1 MQFASP
7 LPWWLAVLVAAAVVA
22 AAYWT
27 YRRPA
32 APLTGAQRAALMSL
46 RTLSLAA
53 IVIFLCRPVTLMPN
67 AAANAVVPV
76 LVDVSRSMRVADV
89 DGGTRASRAS
99 QIVADLWPSL
109 SQRFTPELFGVGDG
123 LTALSSDQLHA
134 DDRRSDIDGSL
145 ASVRARYRGRS
156 VPGVVLISDGVHT
169 SSMTPAPQSD
179 FDPYGMPVYAVSIGS
194 ATAPDREVVAVVAGD
209 PRLGQASVDL
219 RVTAVSRG
227 LGRAPFEIR
236 LSANGILVDTRTVT
250 PAVDGSPVTALFAVS
265 PDPVAGAVYTASIP
279 AEADELVVENNS
291 AGALISPAGR
301 SRRVLALYGAPGYD
315 HSFLLRALGRDV
327 GLQIDV
333 VVRKGRD
340 ETGAET
346 FLIQAA
352 PGRGAALA
360 TGFPATREALFVYD
374 AVLLGNIE
382 AGFLTGPQLSLLAD
396 FVAVRGGGLIVSGS
410 RSFVGGGFI
419 GTPLEE
425 VLPLALDERTSGLS
439 RELFDTESAP
449 AQYGV
454 GATSEGVTHPVMRIG
469 ASPAETLQRW
479 ANVPPLAGVS
489 ALGGPRPGAAV
500 LAVTTTPNGSVSP
513 LVAVQRYGAG
523 RSLVFPGEAS
533 WRWRMLL
540 PATDRTYDSF
550 WRQAVRWVAAPAPE
564 MISFTVS
571 DAPEPGE
578 AVRVVLDVRDREFRP
593 AAGATVEARLT
604 RPAGGVETLALQPD
618 PGAQGTF
625 TGSFTPSESGPHRV
639 EAEARLAATTL
650 GTADRWFLVG
660 ASDREFA
667 DPRVNDA
674 YLRRLALASG
684 GAFVRSEEAGS
695 IPALLNASSG
705 QGAPPVLEDLW
716 DRPVTF
722 GLVVAMLAAEWMLR
736 RRWGLR

>member
-1 MQFASP
+1 
-7 LPWWLAVLVAAAVVA
+7 
-22 AAYWT
+22 
-27 YRRPA
+27 
-32 APLTGAQRAALMSL
+32 
-46 RTLSLAA
+46 
-53 IVIFLCRPVTLMPN
+53 
-67 AAANAVVPV
+67 
-76 LVDVSRSMRVADV
+76 
-89 DGGTRASRAS
+89 
-99 QIVADLWPSL
+99 
-109 SQRFTPELFGVGDG
+109 
-123 LTALSSDQLHA
+123 
-134 DDRRSDIDGSL
+134 
-145 ASVRARYRGRS
+145 
-156 VPGVVLISDGVHT
+156 
-169 SSMTPAPQSD
+169 
-179 FDPYGMPVYAVSIGS
+179 
-194 ATAPDREVVAVVAGD
+194 VVAVVAGD

-236 LSANGILVDTRTVT
+236 LSANGVLVDTRTVT
-250 PAVDGSPVTALFAVS
+250 PAVDGSPVTELFAVS

-279 AEADELVVENNS
+279 EEADELVTENNS
-291 AGALISPAGR
+291 ASALISPAGR
-301 SRRVLALYGAPGYD
+301 PRRVLALYGAPGYD
-315 HSFLLRALGRDV
+315 HSFLVRALGRDV

-340 ETGAET
+340 ETGADT

-352 PGRGAALA
+352 PGRGTAL
-360 TGFPATREALFVYD
+360 TSGFPATREALFVYD
-374 AVLLGNIE
+374 AVLLGNVE
-382 AGFLTGPQLSLLAD
+382 VGFLTGPQLSLLAD

-454 GATSEGVTHPVMRIG
+454 GVTSEGVTHPVMRIG

-500 LAVTTTPNGSVSP
+500 LAVTTTPNGRVSP
-513 LVAVQRYGAG
+513 LHAVQRYGAG
-523 RSLVFPGEAS
+523 RSLVFPGEN
-533 WRWRMLL
+533 
-540 PATDRTYDSF
+540 
-550 WRQAVRWVAAPAPE
+550 
-564 MISFTVS
+564 
-571 DAPEPGE
+571 
-578 AVRVVLDVRDREFRP
+578 VRVVLDVRDREFRP
-593 AAGATVEARLT
+593 AAGATVEVTLT
-604 RPAGGVETLALQPD
+604 RPSGGVETLELQPNA
-618 PGAQGTF
+618 GAPGTF
-625 TGSFTPSESGPHRV
+625 TGSFTPSENGPHRV
-639 EAEARLAATTL
+639 EAEARLAAATL

-705 QGAPPVLEDLW
+705 QSAPPVLEDLW
-716 DRPVTF
+716 DGPLAF
-722 GLVVAMLAAEWMLR
+722 GLVVAMLAAEWVLR